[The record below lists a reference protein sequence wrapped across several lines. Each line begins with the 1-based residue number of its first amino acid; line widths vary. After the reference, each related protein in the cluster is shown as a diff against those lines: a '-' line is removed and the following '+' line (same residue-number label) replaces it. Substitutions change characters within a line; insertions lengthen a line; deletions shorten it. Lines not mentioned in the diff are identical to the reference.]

1 MKDDAVYLAQI
12 RDTLSKIEL
21 FVGTSSE
28 QEFQTDQKTQSAV
41 ILPLALIGEL
51 AKRVSDETRGRIDLP
66 WKEIAG
72 FRDRI
77 IHDYYNIDVAIV
89 WKTITDDVP
98 VLRAALSA
106 S

>member
-1 MKDDAVYLAQI
+1 MYLAQI